1 MESFAKFE
9 HEGWQRVAG
18 KYDSVW
24 ARSTRQFIPSLLDAA
39 QVNLNMSVLDV
50 GSGPGYVAAAAAER
64 GAISRGLDFSREM
77 VAIAQKMFPRIEFC
91 EGDAQNLPFT
101 DVTFDRVLANFALL
115 HVSDPERSCAEALR
129 VLKPGGKFGFTVWA
143 APEENP
149 YAKIIDDAIQAHA
162 DLEVD
167 LPAGPP
173 HYLFSGREE
182 FRRAL
187 ERVGFNGGS
196 LIFKLHTIQWNVPTA
211 RYPFDAERDAGVR
224 TAGLLARQT
233 SEKLRAIQ
241 LAIEK
246 SVRRYAKGDS
256 FSIPKAA
263 YVIAVTKT

>member
-115 HVSDPERSCAEALR
+115 HVSDPERACAEAFR
-129 VLKPGGKFGFTVWA
+129 VLKPGGNFGFTVWA

-149 YAKIIDDAIQAHA
+149 YAKITADAIQAHA
-162 DLEVD
+162 HLEVD

-182 FRRAL
+182 FRRVL
-187 ERVGFNGGS
+187 ERVGFNGES
-196 LIFKLHTIQWNVPTA
+196 MIFKLHSIRWNVPSA
-211 RYPFDAERDAGVR
+211 CSQFYAERNAGVL
-224 TAGLLARQT
+224 TSGLLTRQA
-233 SEKLRAIQ
+233 SEK
-241 LAIEK
+241 
-246 SVRRYAKGDS
+246 
-256 FSIPKAA
+256 
-263 YVIAVTKT
+263 

>member
-1 MESFAKFE
+1 MESLAKFE

-39 QVNLNMSVLDV
+39 QVHLNMSVLDV

-149 YAKIIDDAIQAHA
+149 YAKMIDDAIQAHA
-162 DLEVD
+162 AFDVD
-167 LPAGPP
+167 LPARQP
-173 HYLFSGREE
+173 HYSLSRREN
-182 FRRAL
+182 F
-187 ERVGFNGGS
+187 G
-196 LIFKLHTIQWNVPTA
+196 
-211 RYPFDAERDAGVR
+211 
-224 TAGLLARQT
+224 
-233 SEKLRAIQ
+233 
-241 LAIEK
+241 
-246 SVRRYAKGDS
+246 
-256 FSIPKAA
+256 
-263 YVIAVTKT
+263 

>member
-115 HVSDPERSCAEALR
+115 HVSDPERSCAEAFR

-167 LPAGPP
+167 LPVGPP
-173 HYLFSGREE
+173 HYLFSGRKE

-187 ERVGFNGGS
+187 ERAGFNGAS
-196 LIFKLHTIQWNVPTA
+196 MIFKLHTIQWNVPTA

>member
-39 QVNLNMSVLDV
+39 QVNLNMPVLDV

-64 GAISRGLDFSREM
+64 GTISRGLDFSRKM

-101 DVTFDRVLANFALL
+101 DVI
-115 HVSDPERSCAEALR
+115 
-129 VLKPGGKFGFTVWA
+129 
-143 APEENP
+143 

-173 HYLFSGREE
+173 HYLFSGHEE
-182 FRRAL
+182 FPRAL
-187 ERVGFNGGS
+187 ERVGFDGAS
-196 LIFKLHTIQWNVPTA
+196 MIFKLHTIQWNVPTA

-241 LAIEK
+241 RAIEE

-256 FSIPKAA
+256 FSIPESSVRHCG
-263 YVIAVTKT
+263 Y